1 MRLTFQTDY
10 SFRVLIFL
18 STFSGRRATIQ
29 EIAQCYGIS
38 QNHLMKVIN
47 LLASEGFIRTTRG
60 RGGGLTLAKPPDQ
73 IGLGDVVRKLE
84 RDLSIVE
91 CFRIDRSC
99 RIEAACGLPAVLE
112 RALNAFLAEL
122 DRWTLADLVRQPNS
136 LADLLGPAARA
147 AGSEGQDAR
156 PLQ

>member
-18 STFSGRRATIQ
+18 GTFSGRRATIRQ
-29 EIAQCYGIS
+29 IAQCYGIS

-47 LLASEGFIRTTRG
+47 LLASEGFVRTTRG
-60 RGGGLTLAKPPDQ
+60 RGGGLALAMPADR

-84 RDLSIVE
+84 RDLSIAE
-91 CFRIDRSC
+91 CFRMDGSC
-99 RIEAACGLPAVLE
+99 RIEAACGLRVMLG

-122 DRWTLADLVRQPNS
+122 DRWTLADLVRQPDS
-136 LADLLGPAARA
+136 LARLLGAPAA
-147 AGSEGQDAR
+147 AGAEGQGSQT
-156 PLQ
+156 LH